1 VLKIVEWALIKE
13 KKVLFSLFSIL
24 ECPKTRTRKI
34 RVLSLK
40 QISLLEAS
48 IKIRVFVIIM
58 TKMAIEEGIAMN
70 ILHP

>member
-1 VLKIVEWALIKE
+1 
-13 KKVLFSLFSIL
+13 LFSIL
-24 ECPKTRTRKI
+24 ECPKRRTRKI

-58 TKMAIEEGIAMN
+58 AKMAIEKGIAMN